1 MSASPV
7 QTVFLPNSPPPPP
20 IADRDAIKAA
30 YTVASCMDALAEQAR
45 FANRTDAARLWQNA
59 AANKRSEAEHMAQQ
73 ARTRSVIPEAPQTN
87 PVLTILARHGRLGSA
102 RA

>member
-1 MSASPV
+1 MFKE
-7 QTVFLPNSPPPPP
+7 FLPPPP

-30 YTVASCMDALAEQAR
+30 YTVASCMDAFAEQAR

-73 ARTRSVIPEAPQTN
+73 ARTRSVIPVIPQTN